1 MGYSEKYHVFRRSQ
15 MQVRILPKSK
25 MSSIKSNLPFEANQT
40 DKEANAKT
48 WCDIA
53 IDPPNFP
60 FKKNFGIFIKIAE
73 IDAIS

>member
-1 MGYSEKYHVFRRSQ
+1 

-48 WCDIA
+48 WCAIA
-53 IDPPNFP
+53 IYPPNFP

>member
-1 MGYSEKYHVFRRSQ
+1 
-15 MQVRILPKSK
+15 

-48 WCDIA
+48 WCAIA
-53 IDPPNFP
+53 IYPPNFP